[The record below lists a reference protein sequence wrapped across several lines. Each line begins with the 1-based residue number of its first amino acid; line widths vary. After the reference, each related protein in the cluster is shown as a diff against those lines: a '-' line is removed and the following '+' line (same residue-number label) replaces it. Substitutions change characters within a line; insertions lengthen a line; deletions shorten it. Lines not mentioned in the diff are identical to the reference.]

1 MNRSFP
7 LLLSSSLLLAGTAH
21 AQLGVRAGGSLANL
35 HTTNGANL
43 RNSSGSLAG
52 YQVGLTYRLPLG
64 KVLAFVPEVQYSR
77 ERHTLRQET
86 YAIYDVGYTADLHY
100 RLDYLNVPLLVRAT
114 WGPVYLEA
122 GPQVSLALAAHRDG
136 TVYSTNWGGNSTYA
150 LDEDVAAS
158 YRRFDAGASLGV
170 GVKLP
175 AGLGLDVRAY
185 RGLLTLN
192 HEASEYQGNYQRQ
205 TIQAS
210 LTYQLPGRQ

>member
-1 MNRSFP
+1 MNRAFP
-7 LLLSSSLLLAGTAH
+7 LLLSGGLLLAGTAH
-21 AQLGVRAGGSLANL
+21 AQLGVRAGGSLTNL

-43 RNSSGSLAG
+43 RNASGSLAG
-52 YQVGLTYRLPLG
+52 YQVGLTYQLPLS

-86 YAIYDVGYTADLHY
+86 YAVSDVGYTADLRY

-150 LDEDVAAS
+150 LNDDISSS

-170 GVKLP
+170 GVQLP

-185 RGLLTLN
+185 RGFLTLN
-192 HEASEYQGNYQRQ
+192 QENSEYQGSYQRQ
-205 TIQAS
+205 NIQAA
-210 LTYQLPGRQ
+210 LTYRLPAQH